1 MSGVLLRPQN
11 TAYTFRVGPFLNA
24 TDAKTRMTAL
34 TIAQSARLLSK
45 AGGSYAQSA
54 QTGNL
59 THDAAGYYT
68 CTLASGDFDTLGS
81 LELDIDIAGALVVR
95 REFMVVDVATYN
107 ALQGSGN
114 GLRANV
120 MAINDSTAAA
130 VRQALAAGRMIPV
143 TVTNTGFTPTTTEFE
158 VSDFSSAG
166 TDLLKGRSI
175 IGLTGTGMVDQA
187 SKITAYSVV
196 GGRGH
201 LTVAALNAAPPNGA
215 TFLIV

>member
-11 TAYTFRVGPFLNA
+11 TAFTFRVGPFLDA
-24 TDAKTRMTAL
+24 TDAKTRKTAL
-34 TIAQSARLLSK
+34 AIPQSARKLSK
-45 AGGSYAQSA
+45 AGGAYAQSA
-54 QTGNL
+54 QSGSL
-59 THDAAGYYT
+59 AHEAEGYYP

-81 LELDIDIAGALVVR
+81 LELDIDITGALVVR
-95 REFMVVDVATYN
+95 REFLVIDVAAYN

-130 VRQALAAGRMIPV
+130 IRQALAAGQMLPV
-143 TVTNTGFTPTTTEFE
+143 TVTNTAFTPTTTEFE
-158 VSDFSSAG
+158 VSDYSSAG

-175 IGLTGTGMVDQA
+175 IGLTGTGMVNQA
-187 SKITAYSVV
+187 SKIAAYSVV

-201 LTVAALNAAPPNGA
+201 FTVAALNAAPPNGS